1 MSNNKKESL
10 KKTLGISEYPWSS
23 DDEDNTN
30 IQPAQEANAANSVR
44 RQSSESRPS
53 SRNNNNT
60 AEMNGGHHSLN
71 GGGQVSPTVARKQQ
85 NKLDRTLF
93 WSIINTGRTSPPAS
107 SRYTDPNLPRSAP
120 QLRSSSCRETRP
132 AIAEHPAA
140 TADIQRILAF
150 KKLTRSLQNFAHKP
164 NHYLNPARRLSAGA
178 SSRTLFGSHFGDQ
191 TRRNNSSRSNLHRLP
206 LTQYMRSRHHNGFFE
221 EPEVSPS
228 TSVSDVNEVLSVED
242 PQPSSSG
249 IQFRSIQQRQ
259 NGSLDTT
266 QTLPDHHYVNVDQ
279 SDDGTTPNTSAGG
292 ISLEEEIVEVDVA
305 EETDAAP
312 NADAEPDTADVNI
325 TTVNAATP
333 NPEEAAETPRPPS
346 LKRKRDS
353 NDETAEPYSV
363 HEFNQ
368 SLLRLLECPV
378 CLEWMEPPISQC
390 RRGHLVCSRCRAR
403 LASCPVCRTT
413 FSSVRNRAME
423 GVAEMLRYPCRH
435 GCGREVRLRRRGPHE
450 ASCAARRYHCP
461 APPCARHPALQ
472 HHELALHFQCKH
484 LPILKIGRKHKFSM
498 KVNTEQHD
506 NWVIMALDEYFHLRV
521 DVDIRTWGVIVYVAF
536 IGPKRRAKNYTYE
549 VLVQGQHNARS
560 LKYSRA
566 THSDLESSSLNVSRQ
581 DCFHLT
587 LDQALNFLRFKNRHC
602 EPDKFL
608 DFDVEISK
616 NQNAN
621 LQDSKDDSE

>member
-279 SDDGTTPNTSAGG
+279 SDDDVEAGQQSAPVADHSDENNADDENAEGTTPNTSAGG

-363 HEFNQ
+363 HEFN
-368 SLLRLLECPV
+368 
-378 CLEWMEPPISQC
+378 
-390 RRGHLVCSRCRAR
+390 
-403 LASCPVCRTT
+403 
-413 FSSVRNRAME
+413 
-423 GVAEMLRYPCRH
+423 
-435 GCGREVRLRRRGPHE
+435 
-450 ASCAARRYHCP
+450 
-461 APPCARHPALQ
+461 
-472 HHELALHFQCKH
+472 QCKH